1 METMKTER
9 ERIARMMLINRKKET
24 QRVDEATDHREEQL
38 LVMTEEDAVNGDND
52 RDRERDRG

>member
-1 METMKTER
+1 MKTEK
-9 ERIARMMLINRKKET
+9 ERRAGMMLINRKKET

>member
-1 METMKTER
+1 MKIEKER
-9 ERIARMMLINRKKET
+9 RAGMMLINRKKEM

-52 RDRERDRG
+52 RDRERARG